1 MSEKNNN
8 SVNVKQALL
17 DYKDIEVMIKESSKI
32 SVKDILSETV
42 NAELKNLIKEN
53 NKYVVEDIDE
63 EDKEIEGMEDT
74 TEPEVETEIETQET
88 EPEVEIETEVEE
100 PTDEPEIDFEQF
112 KTDEDDMY
120 DLTNSPIEDVLKV
133 FKKVKPEDS
142 VIVTT
147 LGDGKINL
155 KDDESDEEYIIDLGE
170 EESEVELGET
180 KCYEEDADIV
190 VEEDTM
196 LEIEL
201 GPEEEGEGEIDEKNL
216 TQSYSANRRSGVLS
230 QTRAE
235 YAPGENKRDGSQ
247 LVSETKLVEKLN
259 KMYSKKLNAIKEEN
273 QQLKEALGL
282 FRDKLKENAVL
293 NNNLGK
299 YVKLVTENTTNK
311 NEKVSILER
320 YQNVKSIEEGNQL
333 FETIQKE
340 LSTNKKPSLAE
351 EKKFT
356 TEPSKLI
363 KEQVMYESDELGKIR
378 GLMSKL
384 DKK

>member
-170 EESEVELGET
+170 ESEVELGET
-180 KCYEEDADIV
+180 KRYEEDADIV

-216 TQSYSANRRSGVLS
+216 TQSYSTNRRSGVLS

>member
-155 KDDESDEEYIIDLGE
+155 KDDESDEEYIIDLG

>member
-8 SVNVKQALL
+8 SVVKQALL
-17 DYKDIEVMIKESSKI
+17 DYKDIEVMIKESSKN

-170 EESEVELGET
+170 EDSEVELGET

-340 LSTNKKPSLAE
+340 LITNKKPSLAE